1 MVRVLKLF
9 RFEQASGLL
18 IIVAIL
24 LGLVAANS
32 PLSALYEA
40 VHHAPIHVGV
50 GPFVI
55 NEPLI
60 AWINE
65 GLMVFFFLLVGL
77 EIKRELL
84 EGHLSTARCA
94 ALPAF
99 AALGGMAVPA
109 AIYAGL
115 NWADPVA
122 VRGWAIPTA
131 TDIVL
136 ALGMLSLLGSRVPV
150 SLKVFLAALAIFDD
164 IGAVLIIG
172 LFYGEEISL
181 VPLLVAT
188 FALAGVALLNV
199 FRITRPAAYVA
210 VGLVLWVAML
220 EAGVEAAL
228 AGVLIAL
235 AVPLHLP
242 DSRVSSPLRET
253 ERRLHPWAVL
263 VVVPLFAFFNA
274 GIAIDGDIFAMFFTP
289 VSLGVAGGLFLG
301 KQLGVLGVAW
311 LAVRLGLGQLPAGV
325 SWGQIYGAALL
336 AGIGFTMSLFVAS
349 LAFFD
354 VALIVSAKM
363 AILIG
368 SLLSAVAGLVAIH
381 MTTNGPQSVA
391 MELMQRQE
399 RPHEAPPLLVSGKAD
414 AAPGGSDV
422 PPKRVGSY

>member
-1 MVRVLKLF
+1 MTKLQKLF

-18 IIVAIL
+18 IVAAIL

-40 VHHAPIHVGV
+40 VHHTPVHVGF
-50 GPFVI
+50 GPLVL
-55 NEPLI
+55 NKPLI
-60 AWINE
+60 GWINE
-65 GLMVFFFLLVGL
+65 GLMVFFFLLVSL

-84 EGHLSTARCA
+84 EGHLSTPRRA

-99 AALGGMAVPA
+99 AAFGGMIVPA

-122 VRGWAIPTA
+122 IRGWAIPTA

-136 ALGMLSLLGSRVPV
+136 ALGVLSLLGSRVPV
-150 SLKVFLAALAIFDD
+150 SLKVFLTALAIFDD

-172 LFYGEEISL
+172 LFYGDEISL
-181 VPLLVAT
+181 VPLLLAAVAV
-188 FALAGVALLNV
+188 AGLVLVNV
-199 FRITRPAAYVA
+199 LRVTRPAVYVV

-242 DSRVSSPLRET
+242 DSHVSSPLRET

-263 VVVPLFAFFNA
+263 VIVPLFAFFNA
-274 GIAIDGDIFAMFFTP
+274 GVAIDASVSTSLFNS
-289 VSLGVAGGLFLG
+289 VSLGILGGLFVG
-301 KQLGVLGVAW
+301 KQIGVAGAAW

-349 LAFFD
+349 LAFSD
-354 VALIVSAKM
+354 AALIASAKI
-363 AILIG
+363 AVLVA
-368 SLLSAVAGLVAIH
+368 SFLSAVAGLGVIWLTTRKSRQAQTQAIAL
-381 MTTNGPQSVA
+381 Q
-391 MELMQRQE
+391 EL
-399 RPHEAPPLLVSGKAD
+399 AP
-414 AAPGGSDV
+414 
-422 PPKRVGSY
+422 